1 MGDPVTAGLIAGG
14 SIAGQT
20 FLQGRQQRSAAKM
33 QAAQL
38 RTEEK
43 AIETNAALEQAER
56 MNQLKAILAAQ
67 NAIFAMGGQSAGVGS
82 AAAKQMASL
91 SNANRERRISKLK
104 TDVAKSGYDY
114 NIWSAKKAAST
125 AMANAIFSNALS
137 TGARVGEAYT
147 IGSFKETTGLLV
159 VCDLGNNCTLC
170 SDSGGL
176 LLSLSHTLLTKP
188 SLSLLDITFALDKCL
203 LAVHDAAI
211 CELTEFFYLLCCNC
225 HIYSPLRF

>member
-1 MGDPVTAGLIAGG
+1 MGDPVTAVIAGG

-147 IGSFKETTGLLV
+147 MGSFKEI
-159 VCDLGNNCTLC
+159 
-170 SDSGGL
+170 
-176 LLSLSHTLLTKP
+176 K
-188 SLSLLDITFALDKCL
+188 
-203 LAVHDAAI
+203 
-211 CELTEFFYLLCCNC
+211 
-225 HIYSPLRF
+225 